1 MDKSFI
7 GNTQITIKAKK
18 AVNVENISVA
28 PKEQEVL
35 FRPDTKFKVLA
46 KEKNADGINEI
57 VSEKR
62 NRLIWQIIQRKKFTL

>member
-18 AVNVENISVA
+18 AVNVENSSVA

-35 FRPDTKFKVLA
+35 FRPDTKVLA